1 MIHRFWAAHFEFETL
16 PPCLNPLTST
26 SIRLIL
32 YLCSRECIFLKM
44 PRIDR
49 FFIAALILTLIPAT
63 VMAAEGSTSSE
74 PAPRAVIKNQG
85 FLPFADAPINYR
97 SSKLDDPVA
106 RLEKRLERGEIKLHY
121 DSRHGYLK
129 SVLDALHIS
138 ASSQTLV
145 FSKTSFQYPNINPAA
160 PRALYYNDDVYVGQV
175 HDGKFLEFVSF
186 DPMQGAI
193 FYVMDEHRDKRPR
206 FERSE
211 VDCIQCHVAGP
222 TKGIPGV
229 MLRSVFTKPD
239 GTADGA
245 AKSYIT
251 GQESPL
257 SQRWG
262 GWYVTAKSGTQ
273 GAMSAD
279 VAGKFNTASYLTG
292 SSDIVALM
300 VLAHQTQMHN
310 WITLA
315 NYTTR
320 IALADPKQDSEGA
333 RKTIEAA
340 AEQLVRYL
348 LFTNEAPLST
358 PIAGS
363 SDFARQFAARGPRD
377 SQGRSLRDFDLQK
390 RIFKYPCSYLIYSEA
405 FDAIPSPA
413 KDYVYRRMFDILS
426 GREQGPEFAS
436 LSSQDRRAILEI
448 LVATKPGLPQE
459 WTQEV
464 GKQFVRVTNQGL
476 TSRAR
481 AGAAHLQ
488 P

>member
-1 MIHRFWAAHFEFETL
+1 MMLYAIRELPLRLLLIGLTGISVVAAGT
-16 PPCLNPLTST
+16 
-26 SIRLIL
+26 
-32 YLCSRECIFLKM
+32 
-44 PRIDR
+44 D
-49 FFIAALILTLIPAT
+49 
-63 VMAAEGSTSSE
+63 SE
-74 PAPRAVIKNQG
+74 PPRVVLKNQG
-85 FLPFADAPINYR
+85 YLPFAEAPINYR
-97 SSKLDDPVA
+97 SSELNDPVA
-106 RLEKRLERGEIKLHY
+106 KLDKRLARGEIKLHY
-121 DSRHGYLK
+121 DSQHGYLK

-138 ASSQTLV
+138 VSSQTLV
-145 FSKTSFQYPNINPAA
+145 FSKTSFQYPEINPAA

-175 HDGKFLEFVSF
+175 HGGKFLEFVSF

-193 FYVMDEHRDKRPR
+193 FYVMDEHRDQHPR

-211 VDCIQCHVAGP
+211 VDCIQCHVAKS

-245 AKSYIT
+245 ARSYVT

-262 GWYVTAKSGTQ
+262 GWYVTAKSGSQ
-273 GAMSAD
+273 GAMSNVLISEPQD
-279 VAGKFNTASYLTG
+279 PEQLDRDAGANVTNLAGHFNIAAYLTG

-310 WITLA
+310 WITLT
-315 NYTTR
+315 NYQTR
-320 IALADPKQDSEGA
+320 AVLFNGPSEEKRKQF
-333 RKTIEAA
+333 EAP

-348 LFTNEAPLST
+348 LFTNEVPLQT
-358 PIAGS
+358 PIAGT

-405 FDAIPSPA
+405 FDAIPAPA
-413 KDYVYRRMFDILS
+413 KDYVYRRLFDILS

-448 LVATKPGLPQE
+448 LVATKPGLPDE
-459 WTQEV
+459 W
-464 GKQFVRVTNQGL
+464 KQFVRDANQGFS
-476 TSRAR
+476 SRAH
-481 AGAAHLQ
+481 AGAVDYQ

>member
-1 MIHRFWAAHFEFETL
+1 MQQRKAAEET
-16 PPCLNPLTST
+16 
-26 SIRLIL
+26 
-32 YLCSRECIFLKM
+32 M
-44 PRIDR
+44 PRGLR
-49 FFIAALILTLIPAT
+49 FRVVLS
-63 VMAAEGSTSSE
+63 VSMAASAIIVCAGAEV
-74 PAPRAVIKNQG
+74 PASRIVEKNQG

-97 SSKLDDPVA
+97 SAELNDPVA
-106 RLEKRLERGEIKLHY
+106 KLEKRLERGEFKLHY

-129 SVLDALHIS
+129 SILDALHIS
-138 ASSQTLV
+138 VSSQILV
-145 FSKTSFQYPNINPAA
+145 FSKTSFQFPDINPAA

-175 HDGKFLEFVSF
+175 HDGRFLEFASF

-193 FYVMDEHRDKRPR
+193 FYVMDEHRDKHPR

-211 VDCIQCHVAGP
+211 VDCIQCHVAGS

-239 GTADGA
+239 GTADAA
-245 AKSYIT
+245 AKSFIT
-251 GQESPL
+251 GQESPF

-262 GWYVTAKSGTQ
+262 GWYVTAKNGIQ
-273 GAMSAD
+273 GAMSTNP
-279 VAGKFNTASYLTG
+279 AGQFNTASYLTG

-310 WITLA
+310 WITLT

-320 IALADPKQDSEGA
+320 IVLADPKRSPEDA
-333 RKTIEAA
+333 RKQIELS
-340 AEQLVRYL
+340 AEKLVRYL
-348 LFTNEAPLST
+348 LFTNEVPLEA
-358 PIAGS
+358 PIAGT
-363 SDFARQFAARGPRD
+363 SDFARQFTARGPRD
-377 SQGRSLRDFDLQK
+377 SEGRSLRDFDLQK

-405 FDAIPSPA
+405 FDAIPAPA
-413 KDYVYRRMFDILS
+413 KEYIYRRLFDILS
-426 GREQGPEFAS
+426 GREQDPEFAS

-448 LVATKPGLPQE
+448 LVATKPGLPDE
-459 WTQEV
+459 W
-464 GKQFVRVTNQGL
+464 KQYVRATHQGL